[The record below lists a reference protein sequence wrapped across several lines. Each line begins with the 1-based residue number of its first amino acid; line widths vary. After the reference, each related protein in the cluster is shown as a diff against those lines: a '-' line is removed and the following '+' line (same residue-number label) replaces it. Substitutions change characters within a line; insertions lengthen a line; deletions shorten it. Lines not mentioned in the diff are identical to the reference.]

1 VYVSLV
7 VDARVSAMFT
17 AAVTAMLDDCSDW
30 PIVVIATTTSRSSL
44 NVSVHDLFVH
54 CTDIDVRVL
63 VSVPLCLSLSVRLS
77 VCLLYTSGMYACYAA
92 CKVSQCPLRKML
104 CVEI

>member
-1 VYVSLV
+1 
-7 VDARVSAMFT
+7 MFS

-44 NVSVHDLFVH
+44 SVSVHDLFVH
-54 CTDIDVRVL
+54 CTDVDVRVL
-63 VSVPLCLSLSVRLS
+63 VSLPLCLSVCLS
-77 VCLLYTSGMYACYAA
+77 VCLGMYACYTE

-104 CVEI
+104 CAEIEHY